1 MRMARSTHPLKP
13 LPKPLTDVE
22 LARIW
27 RWERHMIAFYAGAI
41 TLIAIAMAAAVSF
54 SDVAWLRRS
63 LLGLVLALVVGGSF
77 VQFREKCPRCGRR
90 LGSQS
95 RLLLPERCRG
105 CRVKF
110 ERPPARDRRSG

>member
-1 MRMARSTHPLKP
+1 MRIGGNTGPLPP
-13 LPKPLTDVE
+13 LPKPLTGVE

-27 RWERHMIAFYAGAI
+27 RWERHMIVFYACAI
-41 TLIAIAMAAAVSF
+41 TLIATAMAAAVSF
-54 SDVAWLRRS
+54 GDIAWLRRS
-63 LLGLVLALVVGGSF
+63 LLGLVLVLVVAGSF

-110 ERPPARDRRSG
+110 ERPAR

>member
-1 MRMARSTHPLKP
+1 
-13 LPKPLTDVE
+13 LTGVE

-27 RWERHMIAFYAGAI
+27 RWERHMIVFYACAI
-41 TLIAIAMAAAVSF
+41 TLIATAMAAAVSF
-54 SDVAWLRRS
+54 GDIAWLRRS
-63 LLGLVLALVVGGSF
+63 LLGLVLVLVVAGSF

-110 ERPPARDRRSG
+110 ERPPR

>member
-1 MRMARSTHPLKP
+1 MRIGGNTGPLPP
-13 LPKPLTDVE
+13 LPKPLTGVE

-27 RWERHMIAFYAGAI
+27 RWERHMIVFYACAI
-41 TLIAIAMAAAVSF
+41 TLIATAMAAAVSF
-54 SDVAWLRRS
+54 GDIAWLRRS
-63 LLGLVLALVVGGSF
+63 LLGLVLVLVVAGSF

-95 RLLLPERCRG
+95 RLLLPERCRK

-110 ERPPARDRRSG
+110 ERPPR

>member
-1 MRMARSTHPLKP
+1 MPPRHE
-13 LPKPLTDVE
+13 PLTGVE

-27 RWERHMIAFYAGAI
+27 RWERHMIAFYASAI

-54 SDVAWLRRS
+54 GEVVWLRRS
-63 LLGLVLALVVGGSF
+63 LLGLVLVLVAAGSF

-110 ERPPARDRRSG
+110 ERPPAREPMTG